1 MTGGA
6 AGVLVPGS
14 VQVAHPERLEMFPH
28 LGRFGP
34 YLVEECI
41 IRHPRLLPLIGWG
54 QGLQTGELVL
64 HAGGLD
70 EDALRISL
78 TGFDLSLVEDVFI
91 RDLAGLVVV
100 FY

>member
-1 MTGGA
+1 MTGGV

-14 VQVAHPERLEMFPH
+14 IQVAQPERLEMFPH
-28 LGRFGP
+28 LGRFSP
-34 YLVEECI
+34 YLVEEGI
-41 IRHPRLLPLIGWG
+41 IRHPMLLPLVGWG

-91 RDLAGLVVV
+91 GDLAGLIVI